1 VTEESSTFPQKLIG
15 WRRLA
20 VAAAAI
26 GFLAP
31 LVVAR
36 CLVPDPRGLGTHQQL
51 GLPPC
56 TFRVLFGRPCPACG
70 MTTAWAN
77 VLRGRLPAALRANV
91 TGTLLCGLDL
101 AAVSWLGLSV
111 LRGRW
116 LGGAPHSDAGAWLAG
131 SVAAVMLVE
140 WCVRLAVG

>member
-1 VTEESSTFPQKLIG
+1 VTEESSTFSQKLIG

-20 VAAAAI
+20 VAAVAM
-26 GFLAP
+26 GLLAP

-77 VLRGRLPAALRANV
+77 VLRGRLSPALRASV

-101 AAVSWLGLSV
+101 AVVGWLALSV

-116 LGGAPHSDAGAWLAG
+116 LGGAPHSDAGAWLAA
-131 SVAAVMLVE
+131 SVTAGMLVE

>member
-1 VTEESSTFPQKLIG
+1 VTEESSAFPQKLIG

-20 VAAAAI
+20 AAALAVAL
-26 GFLAP
+26 LAP

-77 VLRGRLPAALRANV
+77 ALRGRLSPALRANV

-101 AAVSWLGLSV
+101 AAVGWLGLSV

-116 LGGAPHSDAGAWLAG
+116 LGREPNHDAGAWLAG
-131 SVAAVMLVE
+131 CVTAVMLVE